1 MFVFSLSKFSR
12 SQATDDLIEYTVII
26 ENDDVMLENHETTT
40 KSKSITEEN
49 RKSRARSELKS
60 FHSISS
66 GKLCEICFTTM
77 TVKEFK
83 RHLCLNTTIACEY
96 CTDAIFITTLEMREH
111 LSNAHAD
118 LIFHKCDKCTLA
130 FPMRKLLE
138 IHEKTDP
145 THWDEVSDDD
155 DDFDESPMHKC
166 KYDNK
171 TKMDFNLTV
180 HWNVIWMVFFPSF

>member
-1 MFVFSLSKFSR
+1 MSHNRNHCLSTFFR
-12 SQATDDLIEYTVII
+12 CQATDDLIEYTVII
-26 ENDDVMLENHETTT
+26 ENDALRNENHETAT
-40 KSKSITEEN
+40 KSNSITEEN

-60 FHSISS
+60 VHSISY
-66 GKLCEICFTTM
+66 GKLCEICLTRVK

-96 CTDAIFITTLEMREH
+96 CSDAIFITTMEMREH

-118 LIFHKCDKCTLA
+118 LIFYKCDKCTLA

-145 THWDEVSDDD
+145 THCDEVSDDD

-171 TKMDFNLTV
+171 TKTEFNLTV
-180 HWNVIWMVFFPSF
+180 H